1 MLDVQTTEVFDGW
14 LDALD
19 RSAQRRIAA
28 RLRKLSFG
36 LWGDVKPVGEGVSEL
51 REHFGPGYRLYVT
64 QRGPVLVVVL
74 AGGDK
79 SSQQSDIAQAFLL
92 ARQL

>member
-1 MLDVQTTEVFDGW
+1 MSNRW
-14 LDALD
+14 
-19 RSAQRRIAA
+19 A
-28 RLRKLSFG
+28 RGRG
-36 LWGDVKPVGEGVSEL
+36 GEGVREL
-51 REHFGPGYRLYVT
+51 REHFGPGYRIYVT

-79 SSQQSDIAQAFLL
+79 SSQRADVAQALAL